1 MFRLIG
7 LWIAWLRSGSVLL
20 HTEPIASTTTQISS
34 ADATETVVGS
44 YTLPGGTIPA
54 TGKFRLRIR
63 GTYHANATANATSIA
78 VWVRI
83 GTTTLAGDLFLQTG
97 FTPAGTA
104 GSVSFEIEI
113 SGESDGGTSTE
124 GVAEQ
129 RVVLWD
135 GTPGGTS
142 RASAPPRS
150 STYPAAWTSTTPRT
164 TSSRSR
170 RPGTTSPRAPRWAP
184 RGLPRRL
191 LPRQLGHRHEH
202 LSHIRDDHRQGGP
215 RHASR
220 RAGRRPEPRVVPAGL
235 RRTAP
240 GT

>member
-1 MFRLIG
+1 MPAPSTLPSFDTNASNQPASFPAALTTDGFPEKYNAANVLWNYMFRLIG

-135 GTPGGTS
+135 GTPGGYKS
-142 RASAPPRS
+142 
-150 STYPAAWTSTTPRT
+150 
-164 TSSRSR
+164 
-170 RPGTTSPRAPRWAP
+170 
-184 RGLPRRL
+184 GL
-191 LPRQLGHRHEH
+191 G
-202 LSHIRDDHRQGGP
+202 
-215 RHASR
+215 
-220 RAGRRPEPRVVPAGL
+220 
-235 RRTAP
+235 TAP
-240 GT
+240 VLYLPGGVDIDHTADNLIEVTTTWDDVATGSPDGRLAGFHVDFSLDS